1 MIGDTNY
8 GRAKERG
15 STAAVMAAANPV
27 LAPREFAATVDGTDV
42 VLKIGDGVT
51 PWNDL
56 PSILPHPEGSGGGG
70 GGSYI
75 EADGPTPPTGQP
87 DGTIWRNTSPAV

>member
-1 MIGDTNY
+1 MAIGKVRY
-8 GRAKERG
+8 GRLTEAGR
-15 STAAVMAAANPV
+15 TAAEMSSENRV
-27 LAPREFAATVDGTDV
+27 LAAREFGVSVDGTTL

-56 PSILPHPEGSGGGG
+56 PAIGGGSGG

-75 EADGPTPPTGQP
+75 EADGPDLPTGQP
-87 DGTIWRNTSPAV
+87 NGTIWYNTAPAV